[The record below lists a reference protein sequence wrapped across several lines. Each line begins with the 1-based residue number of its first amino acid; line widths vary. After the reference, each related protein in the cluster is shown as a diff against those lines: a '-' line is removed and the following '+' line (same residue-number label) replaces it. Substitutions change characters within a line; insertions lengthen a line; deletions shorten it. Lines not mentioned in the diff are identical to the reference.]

1 MRHDETRWNV
11 VGWERRWG
19 KNVWCTDFNEDK
31 HLGNTEGKSKIQ
43 MEDGGVTG
51 RRKARKIIPLTP
63 RQNSITNEMGAARRA
78 EQNRPWRRIS
88 EREVWPEDAPIAKKC
103 GEKTDRDG
111 DVWSLEEARR
121 SSKVAEV
128 IKQAFSEVCP
138 QRKVA
143 RLRLSPG
150 GGFGIPMATRMR
162 FQSSSSSDERKTH

>member
-1 MRHDETRWNV
+1 M
-11 VGWERRWG
+11 
-19 KNVWCTDFNEDK
+19 
-31 HLGNTEGKSKIQ
+31 
-43 MEDGGVTG
+43 
-51 RRKARKIIPLTP
+51 
-63 RQNSITNEMGAARRA
+63 RRA
-78 EQNRPWRRIS
+78 QPGGGSRTDPGEESLS
-88 EREVWPEDAPIAKKC
+88 EKLDLKMLPSQRNVEEK
-103 GEKTDRDG
+103 KTDRDG

-162 FQSSSSSDERKTH
+162 LQSSSSADERKTH